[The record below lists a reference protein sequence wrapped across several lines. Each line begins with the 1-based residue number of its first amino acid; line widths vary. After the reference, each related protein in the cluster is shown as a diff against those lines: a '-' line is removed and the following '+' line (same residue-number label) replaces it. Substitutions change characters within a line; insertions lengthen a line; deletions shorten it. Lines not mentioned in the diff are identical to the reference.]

1 MKRLSV
7 IIAVFILAFGTVAS
21 RAATVDRISAE
32 TGVPV
37 ATLQAERASTGLGW
51 GALDNANLIAN
62 ASGQSFDMIVGKFHS
77 GEGWGKIARDLGL
90 NLGQLVSAAHR
101 SSHATMHAHN
111 IHMMH
116 DRNTNRMH
124 DNMMHGNMMHGT
136 NMDRGMTT
144 VHDGGFSGLQSG
156 VHSMG
161 QMGGGHR

>member
-1 MKRLSV
+1 MKGLSV
-7 IIAVFILAFGTVAS
+7 IIAAFILVFGTAAS
-21 RAATVDRISAE
+21 RAGT
-32 TGVPV
+32 
-37 ATLQAERASTGLGW
+37 
-51 GALDNANLIAN
+51 
-62 ASGQSFDMIVGKFHS
+62 
-77 GEGWGKIARDLGL
+77 
-90 NLGQLVSAAHR
+90 AHR
-101 SSHATMHAHN
+101 SRHATMHAHN

-124 DNMMHGNMMHGT
+124 DNMMHDNMMHGNMMHGNMMHGT